1 MTRIFAVF
9 VLIIA
14 AGTCAAQ
21 PTISID
27 QTGGTITY
35 AVFNACAPCTGL
47 ELFNLVNFTQHNGT
61 GPIFGLGLLGSEA
74 LLTQIL
80 SPVGTEPFH
89 VTPDPAG
96 TYSWQVI
103 APATGTTVMID
114 VVCVVW
120 HQVTGYVS
128 HSSVLAATLTL

>member
-9 VLIIA
+9 VLLIA
-14 AGTCAAQ
+14 SGTCAAQ
-21 PTISID
+21 PLISIT
-27 QTGGTITY
+27 QAGGTITY
-35 AVFNACAPCTGL
+35 AVTNACTACTGL

-89 VTPDPAG
+89 VTPDPVG

-120 HQVTGYVS
+120 HPVTGYVS
-128 HSSVLAATLTL
+128 HSSVLPATLTL